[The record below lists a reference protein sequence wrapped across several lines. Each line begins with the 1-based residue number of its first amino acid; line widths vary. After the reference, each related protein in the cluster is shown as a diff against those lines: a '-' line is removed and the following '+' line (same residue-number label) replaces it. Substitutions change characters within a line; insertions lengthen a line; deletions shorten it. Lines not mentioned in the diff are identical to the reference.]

1 MLFEI
6 HIVKER
12 YFTRDKILNE
22 GSKAMCISRRKDAR
36 QREQQGHRPRGET
49 QLGMSEAVRGWE
61 EKPTVGD
68 REAVEEEA
76 GSSLRADWP

>member
-22 GSKAMCISRRKDAR
+22 GSKAMCISGRKGAR

-49 QLGMSEAVRGWE
+49 QLGMSE
-61 EKPTVGD
+61 TQY
-68 REAVEEEA
+68 EA
-76 GSSLRADWP
+76 GK

>member
-1 MLFEI
+1 MKGAEPCVLS
-6 HIVKER
+6 
-12 YFTRDKILNE
+12 
-22 GSKAMCISRRKDAR
+22 GRKDAR

-68 REAVEEEA
+68 REAAEEEA